1 MILVLFWG
9 GLSMDAQQDL
19 ARPAVRSELKLYYLL
34 AGSYF
39 FAFGMQM
46 VLYPSLV
53 AFLLDA
59 PPKLVGLAQM
69 AISAPMFC
77 LLLFGG
83 IVAERAKPGPT
94 LALLHTACA
103 AVAVALAACISAG
116 WLNYPLL
123 IAYAIAVGA
132 CAALII
138 PVRDAALNGVLAR
151 EDARGKPTPLSK
163 AAAVTTAVQIGAQI
177 AGIIVARFAGRSPA
191 PFLGVQALVLALG
204 GALALTL
211 RAPKPTGHERTLS
224 SALRDMGQGL
234 SYAFRSPIM
243 APMLISAAYA
253 GVFIV
258 GSFQVLFPLLIRDVY
273 GGDANAQAQRLSAL
287 LAAFW
292 GASFIS
298 AAALSRF
305 PPLHRPGR
313 ALLMAHLIGAL
324 VLLTFAIDKPFW
336 LLTLIVA
343 GWGLATGVNI
353 SMSRTIVQG
362 ATDKKFLGRVLAVYS
377 MGLLGGAP
385 IGSVFVGYAAE
396 HVGPRLGALFP
407 GFGML
412 IAASLLAALT
422 PLWRFPTPT
431 PSSEPPAA

>member
-1 MILVLFWG
+1 
-9 GLSMDAQQDL
+9 MDAQPEDL
-19 ARPAVRSELKLYYLL
+19 PKAAVRSELKLYYLL
-34 AGSYF
+34 AGAYF

-53 AFLLDA
+53 TFLLNA
-59 PPKLVGLAQM
+59 SPKLVGFAQM
-69 AISAPMFC
+69 AISAPIFC

-83 IVAERAKPGPT
+83 IVAERSQPGPT
-94 LALLHTACA
+94 LTVLHLISA
-103 AVAVALAACISAG
+103 AVALALAACIAAG
-116 WLNYPLL
+116 WLTYDLL

-132 CAALII
+132 CTALLT

-151 EDARGKPTPLSK
+151 EDARGKHTPLSK
-163 AAAVTTAVQIGAQI
+163 AAAMTTAVQIGAQI

-191 PFLGVQALVLALG
+191 PFLCIQAAVLALG
-204 GALALTL
+204 AVVALTL

-224 SALRDMGQGL
+224 SALRDVREGL

-243 APMLISAAYA
+243 SPMLISAAYA

-258 GSFQVLFPLLIRDVY
+258 GSFQVLFPLLIREVY

-298 AAALSRF
+298 AAALSRL
-305 PPLHRPGR
+305 PPLRRPGR
-313 ALLMAHLIGAL
+313 ALLLAHLIGAV

-336 LLTLIVA
+336 MLTLIVA

-362 ATDKKFLGRVLAVYS
+362 ATDKQFLGRVLAVYS

-385 IGSVFVGYAAE
+385 IGSVLVGFAAE
-396 HVGPRLGALFP
+396 HLGPRLGALVP

-412 IAASLLAALT
+412 VAAGLLAALT
-422 PLWRFPTPT
+422 PLWRFPAPTPT
-431 PSSEPPAA
+431 HEPPTNQ